1 MIFIN
6 RERELSTLEKE
17 YTRPGSSFV
26 VIYGRRRTG
35 KTTLIEK
42 FIQNKRAI
50 YFLAD
55 LQSEILQIERFKGIA
70 AEVLNDNL
78 LNSIQ
83 IDQWDIIFSYIA
95 EKIKNDN
102 KNDKL
107 IIVIDEFQYLAKVNP
122 AVASIFQRI
131 WDQLLINKNIML
143 ILCGSLVGLMHQ
155 LTLNYTSPLYGRRT
169 AQIKLSP
176 VTFSNF
182 KKFFTNQDNQKLLEF
197 YSVFGGTPKYIRLI
211 NENMD
216 IYSNIEE
223 NILQKDSFLYQEPK
237 FVLKDEVRDPISYF
251 SILQVIASGEHKI
264 GNISAKLNLKT
275 NNITSFLEKLMELE
289 ILERQVPIT
298 EEQPHK
304 SKKGLYF
311 IKDNFFNFWFRYV
324 FPFQSYLETDKQQY
338 VLDKIKT
345 DFNLYVSNVFE
356 QISREFVAFSNR
368 LPFTPSRVGKWWNRQ
383 TEIDVVAISEDVI
396 FFGECKYSNNPVSK
410 KVLDE
415 LVTNS
420 KATGISNKE
429 IFYGIF
435 SKSGFDDELLKLAE
449 KRQNILLFSLEDM

>member
-17 YTRPGSSFV
+17 YTKPGSSFV

-95 EKIKNDN
+95 EKIKND
-102 KNDKL
+102 KL

-131 WDQLLINKNIML
+131 WDQILINKNIML

-182 KKFFTNQDNQKLLEF
+182 KKFFTNQDNHKLLEF

-211 NENMD
+211 NEHMD

-223 NILQKDSFLYQEPK
+223 NILQKDSFLYQEPR

-275 NNITSFLEKLMELE
+275 QNITSFLEKLIDLE

-298 EEQPHK
+298 EAQPHK

-356 QISREFVAFSNR
+356 HISREFVSFSNR

-383 TEIDVVAISEDVI
+383 TEIDVVAISEDAV
-396 FFGECKYSNNPVSK
+396 FFGECKYTNSPVSK

-415 LVTNS
+415 LVVNS
-420 KATGISNKE
+420 KATRISNKE